1 MLSLSSIRSRGLIP
15 RVLSRYNSSSTSAAR
30 PSRRI
35 LVTGATGQIGAELVP
50 LLRSRVSC
58 LSDSIVIA
66 SDVKVSPVAGD
77 AFYSQLDITDAAALN
92 SLIAKHDIDTIVH
105 LASLLSVTGE
115 LHPGLAMRVNRG
127 GAENVLEAAAARK
140 LKVFAPSTIAAFG
153 PSTPRDNTPDLTIM
167 RPTTIYGVTK
177 VYLELLGEYYVSKF
191 GVDFRSVRYPGIISH
206 RALPGGGTTDYAVNI
221 FYDAIRTGGY
231 ECFLREDTALP
242 MMYMP
247 DALDA
252 AVQLIEADA
261 ACLTQRTYNIT
272 GCSFTPREQAAE
284 LSKAMVAAG
293 KAPLK
298 MTYKPDFRQTIA
310 DTWPCSLDDSK
321 ARKDWGWKPKFDCAT
336 MTNDMYK
343 ELSNKLK

>member
-1 MLSLSSIRSRGLIP
+1 MNTVRLSGLTRNSILCRA
-15 RVLSRYNSSSTSAAR
+15 YSANAR

-50 LLRSRVSC
+50 LLRSRIAS
-58 LSDSIVIA
+58 LTDSVVIA
-66 SDVKVSPVAGD
+66 TDVKPAPVGLAGPHY
-77 AFYSQLDITDAAALN
+77 AQLDVTDASALN
-92 SLIAKHDIDTIVH
+92 ALIARHDIDTIVH

-115 LHPGLAMRVNRG
+115 QHPALAMRVNRG
-127 GAENVLEAAAARK
+127 GAENVLEAAVAKK

-177 VYLELLGEYYVSKF
+177 VYLELLGEYYVGKF

-206 RALPGGGTTDYAVNI
+206 KALPGGGTTDYAVNI
-221 FYDAIRTGGY
+221 FYDAIRSGAY
-231 ECFLREDTALP
+231 ECFLGPETALP

-252 AVQLIEADA
+252 AVQIIEAPA
-261 ACLTQRTYNIT
+261 SCLTQRTYNIT
-272 GCSFTPREQAAE
+272 GCSFTPREQAAA
-284 LSKAMVAAG
+284 LSTVMVEAG

-298 MTYKPDFRQTIA
+298 MTYKPDFRQGIA
-310 DTWPCSLDDSK
+310 DTWPRSLNDSA
-321 ARKDWGWKPKFDCAT
+321 ARKDWGWAPKYDCAS
-336 MTNDMYK
+336 MTKDMYV
-343 ELSNKLK
+343 ELSKKLK